1 VLLGW
6 MGRSVEHMVLA
17 VWFVRVDNFS
27 VGRCREDGGRG
38 EAGAEELL
46 GGASQE
52 PHRRCHDAGLP
63 RCQSR
68 QGATCRSGQGGCPK
82 VIGSTSL
89 FLSIIHSIFCY

>member
-1 VLLGW
+1 

-82 VIGSTSL
+82 NE
-89 FLSIIHSIFCY
+89 SIKVCSWILHSERLKR